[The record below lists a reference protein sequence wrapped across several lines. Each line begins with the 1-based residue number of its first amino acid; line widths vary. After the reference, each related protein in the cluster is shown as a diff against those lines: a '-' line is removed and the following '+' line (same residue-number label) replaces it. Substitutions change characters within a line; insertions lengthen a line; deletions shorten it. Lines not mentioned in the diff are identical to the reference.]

1 MSIVVQD
8 SELGNGLRSVCN
20 GEANHPGPPT
30 AATQGDGRL
39 HSPILDVS
47 VGSSLMPLTLRGNYE
62 GGYPLLRIVHDGL
75 EDLWGVAI

>member
-1 MSIVVQD
+1 MAFEVCAMA
-8 SELGNGLRSVCN
+8 ELIIL
-20 GEANHPGPPT
+20 GPRRQLPRVT
-30 AATQGDGRL
+30 GGL

-75 EDLWGVAI
+75 EDLWGVVI